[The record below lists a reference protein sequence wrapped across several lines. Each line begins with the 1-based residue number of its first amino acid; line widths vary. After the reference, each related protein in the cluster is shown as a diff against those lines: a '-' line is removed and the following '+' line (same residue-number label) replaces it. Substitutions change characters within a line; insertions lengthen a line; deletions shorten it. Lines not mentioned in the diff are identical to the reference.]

1 MKRFKNKNM
10 LVTGGARGI
19 GKAIVKRFISE
30 GARVFFTYN
39 LSENQAKQLV
49 KELKSSLLR
58 PYKLDVKD
66 RKGSERVI
74 NNIIKEYKCIDIL
87 VNNAGIMK
95 DKPIQQMTHREFINV
110 INTNL
115 VGTFNLTKAVIPYMI
130 SRKEGKIINISSISA
145 VKGVPSQTN
154 YSASKAGILGFT
166 RSLAREVVKFNINV
180 NAICPGYIETD
191 MLNQLHPFVRSTMT
205 RLIPLG
211 RVGKP
216 EEVAGLVAYLAS
228 KEASYITGQVF
239 MIDGG
244 LSL

>member
-1 MKRFKNKNM
+1 MKRFKNKNI
-10 LVTGGARGI
+10 LISGGARGI
-19 GKAIVKRFISE
+19 GKAIVKRFVRE

-39 LSENQAKQLV
+39 ASENQAKQLV
-49 KELKSSLLR
+49 KGLKGNLLR
-58 PYKLDVKD
+58 PYKLDIKD
-66 RKGSERVI
+66 RKGAEQLI

-95 DKPIQQMTHREFINV
+95 DKPIQQMTHKEFINV
-110 INTNL
+110 IDTNL

-130 SRKEGKIINISSISA
+130 SKREGKIINISSISA
-145 VKGVPSQTN
+145 IKGVPSQTN

-166 RSLAREVVKFNINV
+166 RSLAREVAKFNINV

-191 MLNQLHPFVRSTMT
+191 MLKQVHPFVRSTIT
-205 RLIPLG
+205 KLIPLG

-216 EEVAGLVAYLAS
+216 EEVAGLVAYLVS
-228 KEASYITGQVF
+228 TEASYITGQVF
-239 MIDGG
+239 IMDGG